1 MATNQAI
8 IDSALGKMGVIEAG
22 ETANATDSA
31 TALAVLNAMM
41 NEWRNRSMDFNW
53 FNQDTLT
60 DSIPIPDWA
69 EEGVKSNLAV
79 RAATDFRT
87 PVTQELITEATNGR
101 RTIGNTLISQE
112 LDNADMTHL
121 PYGDGRTSEYDIENG
136 L

>member
-8 IDSALGKMGVIEAG
+8 IDSALGKLGVIESGDSAD
-22 ETANATDSA
+22 ATDSA
-31 TALAVLNAMM
+31 TALTVLNAMM

-79 RAATDFRT
+79 RAASDFRT
-87 PVTQELITEATNGR
+87 PVPPSLLTEALDGR
-101 RTIGNTLISQE
+101 RTIGNTLISQD